1 MPTDKHRYTITSDPE
16 IERALCRRKR
26 NFPGEPRSKILA
38 RLIKRGDSAI
48 EEGERP
54 RHGILSRMPS
64 LSAWSEGTSAFVPA
78 RTLTAASKSEKS
90 IAWV

>member
-1 MPTDKHRYTITSDPE
+1 MPTDKQRYTITSDPE

-26 NFPGEPRSKILA
+26 NFPGEPDRRSA